1 MIVISDSNIIFSCFY
16 APNGVIANILC
27 NKKNPIQFIA
37 PDYLL
42 EEVEEHLPEIMGKVN
57 MTKKEALTF
66 LKEVTKNITFYKLE
80 QIPSKYTSQAKK
92 IVRNIDIDDY
102 PFVALHFQEGHKI
115 WTCDFK
121 LINGL
126 KEEGLDICITTSEL
140 KSKTYK
146 KN

>member
-92 IVRNIDIDDY
+92 IV
-102 PFVALHFQEGHKI
+102 
-115 WTCDFK
+115 
-121 LINGL
+121 
-126 KEEGLDICITTSEL
+126 
-140 KSKTYK
+140 K
-146 KN
+146 KYRY